1 MATKQAAAISKKMPF
16 FIITLQNLIV
26 LERFFLFS
34 LNICTF
40 VPQFIL
46 SMNETPIDE
55 LLSQPNL
62 NLRSTL
68 FVLRYYLLEILRKWY
83 WYLLLVALTIL
94 AASYYVQKLQTTYQA
109 DASMMLSTE
118 AGGGLSG
125 ILRMAGQFG
134 VGGGSAGN
142 ELSAEKLMDLLSSKQ
157 IVYSSLL
164 TTVTINE
171 KKDLLANHITKLL
184 NKKAIVIKNT
194 TIDKLTPAESE
205 QIANIYGAITNG
217 ALISDVGRS
226 GIVHITFSSPSEKV
240 AKETLQILVTTL
252 RDYYADKSVEQQRL
266 TYNIINDR
274 VDSLEKT
281 LYSTEYNM
289 AHFIDEYRPALR
301 AGSLSAQKL
310 MTQDQLKRQAE
321 ILNVMYAEAVKNRE
335 IAHMS
340 MLSNRPIVQVVD
352 FPTYPLGEKKP
363 NIVTIYLLALFA
375 TIGVVTIL
383 VILNKLVRDALK
395 TPPTK

>member
-1 MATKQAAAISKKMPF
+1 MD
-16 FIITLQNLIV
+16 
-26 LERFFLFS
+26 
-34 LNICTF
+34 
-40 VPQFIL
+40 
-46 SMNETPIDE
+46 ETSIDE
-55 LLSQPNL
+55 LLSQPNP

-94 AASYYVQKLQTTYQA
+94 AASYYVQKLQTTYKA

-118 AGGGLSG
+118 SSGSLSG

-142 ELSAEKLMDLLSSKQ
+142 ELSSEKLMDLLSSKQ

-164 TTVTINE
+164 TTITIDD
-171 KKDLLANHITKLL
+171 KKDLLVNHITKLL
-184 NKKAIVIKNT
+184 NKKAIAIKNA
-194 TIDKLTPAESE
+194 TIEKLTPAESE
-205 QIANIYGAITNG
+205 QLADIYRDITNG

-226 GIVHITFSSPSEKV
+226 GVVHITFASPSEKV
-240 AKETLQILVTTL
+240 AKETLQILVSTL

-340 MLSNRPIVQVVD
+340 MLSNRPIVQIVD
-352 FPTYPLGEKKP
+352 FPTYPLEEKKP
-363 NIVTIYLLALFA
+363 NILIIYLLALFA
-375 TIGVVTIL
+375 TLGVATIL

-395 TPPTK
+395 TPLIKQTKN